1 MDQQQYGMTPTPPES
16 QGKRM
21 LHLWSP
27 ILIKWGIAF
36 ATMMMA
42 AGICSYIYMS
52 ANMDMVM
59 KAMDNQD
66 QMMNLYV
73 ELTEE
78 LMKSQTLIEGV
89 SALLTIPVMLFLFR
103 KDRMKEKIAGV
114 LQNKKAPIWKYSMVI
129 VISLAIS
136 FGLNNL
142 IIMANLSN
150 ISPEYEETLKLL
162 YSAKL
167 PLQLI
172 CLGILIPICEE
183 LVFRGLLFKRLR
195 SQGNFLQAALYSS
208 LVFGLLH
215 VNLVQMLYG
224 FLLGIMLAY
233 VYEKF
238 GSVKA
243 PIVAHISMNIFSVLA
258 TEYQLFDWL
267 VAEKMRIA
275 IATVICAFFAS
286 TMYVFVQ
293 RIEEKPEKLQEVVS

>member
-1 MDQQQYGMTPTPPES
+1 MDQQQYRMTPTPPES

-66 QMMNLYV
+66 QMMNLYA

-78 LMKSQTLIEGV
+78 LMKSQTLIEGA

-103 KDRMKEKIAGV
+103 RDRMKEKIAGV
-114 LQNKKAPIWKYSMVI
+114 MQNKKAPIWKYSMVI

-172 CLGILIPICEE
+172 CLGVLIPICEE

-195 SQGNFLQAALYSS
+195 AQGKFLQAALYSS

-243 PIVAHISMNIFSVLA
+243 PILAHISMNIFSVLA

-275 IATVICAFFAS
+275 IATVICAFLAS

-293 RIEEKPEKLQEVVS
+293 RIEEKPEELQEVVS